1 MMPIIPIDGW
11 EEAYTAF
18 TGRLLQ
24 TVAIQRLTLGGICI
38 YRSARDLMERKMGMG
53 NVVSEHIDATFP
65 KAGDGRARY
74 SRDLRHEV
82 YSLIIESARRL
93 RPDLEIALCLEE
105 QALWESTGLRGSLGR
120 CNCGL

>member
-1 MMPIIPIDGW
+1 
-11 EEAYTAF
+11 
-18 TGRLLQ
+18 
-24 TVAIQRLTLGGICI
+24 
-38 YRSARDLMERKMGMG
+38 MERKMGTR
-53 NVVSEHIDATFP
+53 NVVSERIDATSP

-105 QALWESTGLRGSLGR
+105 QALWESTGLLGSIGR
-120 CNCGL
+120 CNCRL